1 MSSGGGKAST
11 PKLLDDNLKSKQ
23 FYRVLDL
30 ISEGPIAGPVDQEHL
45 SSFKLNKTPITD
57 SNGNVNVNGISVAWR
72 PGSETQEPI
81 NGFSAIEATTI
92 VNTEVT
98 YDTPL
103 VRTVTDQD
111 VTRVRFNIGVTGLME
126 QDSKGNQKNTSVTMV
141 IETRTGSSGWVMEK
155 TVTITGKISG
165 EYLEAH
171 VIDAPDTKPFDIR
184 VRRITPDSSS
194 DLLSNGTVWN
204 SYSEITDDNLS
215 YPFSAV
221 AGSVIDRDQYTDTPS
236 RTYHLRGLIV
246 DVPDN
251 YEPVARTYSGLWTGG
266 FKKAWTNNPAWL
278 FRELAKNTRF
288 GLAKRAGYIDVDDGA
303 LYILS
308 QYCDQLVD
316 DGYGGKEPRMTL
328 NAYITEQAS
337 ARDILDKIASMFRGI
352 ALWDGLRLSVMLDAP
367 QDPIATITNA
377 NVVNGEFKRS
387 SVKRSEKYNAV
398 VVSWTDPDNGWEQ
411 VKEYVSDDEMIA
423 KGNYN
428 ETTLEA
434 FGCTSRGQAW
444 RAGKWLLETAK
455 RESSRLSFQMAR
467 DAIHFTPGDI
477 VEVMDNDYAGTRLGG
492 RIVSHSGRLIT
503 VDAVDSS
510 VVTDGS
516 TMSIMGRDGKFS
528 RYEIDGVNGNNVTLK
543 NEPEW
548 VRAGTVFAISTAS
561 VAIRLFRIL
570 SVAETENNSVY
581 SITASLHDPNKQ
593 AIVDEGAVFEVP
605 SDTLNGYRVPNV
617 ENLRILNTNTETV
630 QVTATWETATT
641 TKKLVFELYIYS
653 ADGKLVSQYETDQF
667 RYEFY
672 GLAAGSYTLGVRGR
686 NENGMKGAETQVSLI
701 IGAPKAPNSVQWIP
715 GPLQATLVPVMSV
728 TATSDTSFEFWYAGE
743 APIPLTDDIENKTQ
757 FLGRG
762 NQWTI
767 QKLKFD
773 HVYYVY
779 VRTRNAFGVSDFV
792 EASGKPTDDF
802 SDITD
807 AILEEIKETDTFKD
821 LIESAVE
828 SSEKFAELADAIK
841 ENANGLAAAVG
852 SNKQTAEAIIGN
864 ALAIADVVVRQ
875 TAQQGANSATFEQLR
890 EVIAT
895 ETEARVTDVTRL
907 EAKTEQN
914 EAGITEVRQALS
926 DEAQARATAVDQ
938 LTASTQVISD
948 KADSASSKA
957 DAASGKAD
965 AAEQA
970 SSQNTAD
977 ITTLRQVVTD
987 TTSSMASRLEE
998 LGART
1003 DTASG
1008 GIQNN
1013 AIALITSTLAQ
1024 VDQQVRLSAQ
1034 YGDSKAGIDR
1044 IDNVMAS
1051 DREATA
1057 RSLLSVQTDVNGN
1070 KAAINSL
1077 NQTFSNYQQATATQI
1092 NGITATINGHTSAI
1106 STNAQAIANVSGDL
1120 KAMYSIKVAVDA
1132 NGKQYAAGMGI
1143 GVENT
1148 PSGMQSQVLFLADRF
1163 AVMTQAGGAVT
1174 LPFVIQNGQ
1183 VFINDAFF
1191 RDASIQFGKITDSLR
1206 SDNFVSGSAGAGWN
1220 LPKSGNAELNNVTI
1234 RGTVYA
1240 TNGSFKGTVE
1250 ATTFVGD
1257 IANVGI
1263 GSDVNISGG
1272 GVATKTITFT
1282 DSSSAALSKS
1292 ALLEALI
1299 YVSSVT
1305 GTTTVSI
1312 TLSINGNTRDL
1323 GTINVPAGTS
1333 GLWMTVRHAVKGIT
1347 SATVT
1352 GVITVTG
1359 TGTAS
1364 KIISS
1369 PTLTITRGTGSFV

>member
-251 YEPVARTYSGLWTGG
+251 YEPIARTYSGLWTGG

-328 NAYITEQAS
+328 NAYITEQTS

-492 RIVSHSGRLIT
+492 RIVSHSGRVIT

-581 SITASLHDPNKQ
+581 SISASQHDPNKQ
-593 AIVDEGAVFEVP
+593 AIVDEGAVFDIP
-605 SDTLNGYRVPNV
+605 SDTLNGYRVPNI
-617 ENLRILNTNTETV
+617 ENLRIINTNSETI

-641 TKKLVFELYIYS
+641 TKKLMFELYVYS
-653 ADGKLVSQYETDQF
+653 ADGKLVAQYETDQF

-672 GLAAGSYTLGVRGR
+672 GLNAGSYTLGVRGR

-701 IGAPKAPNSVQWIP
+701 IGAPKPPNSVQWIP

-743 APIPLTDDIENKTQ
+743 TPIPLSDDIENKAQ

-779 VRTRNAFGVSDFV
+779 VRTRNAFGVSGFV

-802 SDITD
+802 SDITG
-807 AILEEIKETDTFKD
+807 AILEDMKGSDTFKD
-821 LIESAVE
+821 LIENAVD
-828 SSEKFAELADAIK
+828 SNEKIAGMADDIKQANDELAQQAQEIAKNAQDIGKVQTSVTNLSSTVGDVSSSLSELEQTVATADTALGQRIDNISVSVDGMAGGVKNSAI
-841 ENANGLAAAVG
+841 
-852 SNKQTAEAIIGN
+852 AIIQGN
-864 ALAIADVVVRQ
+864 
-875 TAQQGANSATFEQLR
+875 
-890 EVIAT
+890 
-895 ETEARVTDVTRL
+895 
-907 EAKTEQN
+907 
-914 EAGITEVRQALS
+914 
-926 DEAQARATAVDQ
+926 
-938 LTASTQVISD
+938 
-948 KADSASSKA
+948 
-957 DAASGKAD
+957 
-965 AAEQA
+965 
-970 SSQNTAD
+970 
-977 ITTLRQVVTD
+977 
-987 TTSSMASRLEE
+987 
-998 LGART
+998 
-1003 DTASG
+1003 
-1008 GIQNN
+1008 
-1013 AIALITSTLAQ
+1013 LAQ
-1024 VDQQVRLSAQ
+1024 VAARKTLSA
-1034 YGDSKAGIDR
+1034 SVAGNSAQLDR
-1044 IDNVMAS
+1044 IDEVIVNEK
-1051 DREATA
+1051 EATA
-1057 RSLLSVQTDVNGN
+1057 RSLLSLQTDVNGN
-1070 KAAINSL
+1070 KASINSL
-1077 NQTFSNYQQATATQI
+1077 NQTLSDYQQAMATQV
-1092 NGITATINGHTSAI
+1092 NSITATVNGHTSAI
-1106 STNAQAIANVSGDL
+1106 TTNAQAIANVNGDL
-1120 KAMYSIKVAVDA
+1120 KAMYNIKVGVSS
-1132 NGKQYAAGMGI
+1132 NGQYYAAGMGI

-1148 PSGMQSQVLFLADRF
+1148 PSGMQSQVIFLADRF
-1163 AVMTQAGGAVT
+1163 AVTHQAGATVT

-1183 VFINDAFF
+1183 VFI
-1191 RDASIQFGKITDSLR
+1191 RDALI
-1206 SDNFVSGSAGAGWN
+1206 
-1220 LPKSGNAELNNVTI
+1220 
-1234 RGTVYA
+1234 
-1240 TNGSFKGTVE
+1240 
-1250 ATTFVGD
+1250 GD
-1257 IANVGI
+1257 
-1263 GSDVNISGG
+1263 
-1272 GVATKTITFT
+1272 
-1282 DSSSAALSKS
+1282 
-1292 ALLEALI
+1292 
-1299 YVSSVT
+1299 
-1305 GTTTVSI
+1305 
-1312 TLSINGNTRDL
+1312 
-1323 GTINVPAGTS
+1323 GTINNNKIGNYIQSNNYVAGSVGWRLDKGGTFENYGS
-1333 GLWMTVRHAVKGIT
+1333 TAGEGAMKQTNQTISVKDANNVLRVQIGRI
-1347 SATVT
+1347 
-1352 GVITVTG
+1352 TG
-1359 TGTAS
+1359 TW
-1364 KIISS
+1364 
-1369 PTLTITRGTGSFV
+1369 

>member
-171 VIDAPDTKPFDIR
+171 VIDAPDAKPFDIR

-194 DLLSNGTVWN
+194 DLLSNGTIWN

-251 YEPVARTYSGLWTGG
+251 YDPIARTYSGLWTGG
-266 FKKAWTNNPAWL
+266 FKKSWTNNPAWL

-492 RIVSHSGRLIT
+492 RIVSHSGRVIT

-528 RYEIDGVNGNNVTLK
+528 RYETDGVNGNNVTLK

-743 APIPLTDDIENKTQ
+743 TPIPLTDDIENKTQ

-802 SDITD
+802 SDITN

-907 EAKTEQN
+907 EAKTAQN
-914 EAGITEVRQALS
+914 EAGITDVRQALAT
-926 DEAQARATAVDQ
+926 ETEARASAVSQ
-938 LTASTQVISD
+938 LTAATQVASD
-948 KADSASSKA
+948 KADSA
-957 DAASGKAD
+957 AAVGA
-965 AAEQA
+965 
-970 SSQNTAD
+970 QNTAS
-977 ITTLRQVVTD
+977 ITDLSQVVTD
-987 TTSSMASRLEE
+987 LDSSMASRLEE

-1008 GIQNN
+1008 GIQSNS
-1013 AIALITSTLAQ
+1013 IALITSTLAQ

-1034 YGDSKAGIDR
+1034 YGDSKASIDR

-1057 RSLLSVQTDVNGN
+1057 RSLLSLQTDVNGN

-1106 STNAQAIANVSGDL
+1106 STNAQAIASVSGDL

-1148 PSGMQSQVLFLADRF
+1148 PSGMQSQVLFLVDRF
-1163 AVMTQAGGAVT
+1163 AVMAQAGGAVT

-1183 VFINDAFF
+1183 VFIRETF
-1191 RDASIQFGKITDSLR
+1191 IQDGTI
-1206 SDNFVSGSAGAGWN
+1206 
-1220 LPKSGNAELNNVTI
+1220 GNAKIGNYIQSNNYVAGSVGWRLDKGGTFENYGSTAGEGAMKQTNQTISVKDANNVL
-1234 RGTVYA
+1234 RVQ
-1240 TNGSFKGTVE
+1240 
-1250 ATTFVGD
+1250 
-1257 IANVGI
+1257 I
-1263 GSDVNISGG
+1263 GRI
-1272 GVATKTITFT
+1272 
-1282 DSSSAALSKS
+1282 
-1292 ALLEALI
+1292 
-1299 YVSSVT
+1299 T
-1305 GTTTVSI
+1305 GT
-1312 TLSINGNTRDL
+1312 
-1323 GTINVPAGTS
+1323 
-1333 GLWMTVRHAVKGIT
+1333 W
-1347 SATVT
+1347 
-1352 GVITVTG
+1352 
-1359 TGTAS
+1359 
-1364 KIISS
+1364 
-1369 PTLTITRGTGSFV
+1369 

>member
-251 YEPVARTYSGLWTGG
+251 YEPIARTYSGLWTGG

-492 RIVSHSGRLIT
+492 RIVSHSGRVIT

-743 APIPLTDDIENKTQ
+743 TPIPLTDDIENKTQ

-802 SDITD
+802 SDITN

-907 EAKTEQN
+907 EAKTDQN
-914 EAGITEVRQALS
+914 EAGITDVRQALAT
-926 DEAQARATAVDQ
+926 ETEARASAVSQ
-938 LTASTQVISD
+938 LTAATQVASD
-948 KADSASSKA
+948 KADSA
-957 DAASGKAD
+957 AAVGA
-965 AAEQA
+965 
-970 SSQNTAD
+970 QNTAS
-977 ITTLRQVVTD
+977 ITDLSQVVTD
-987 TTSSMASRLEE
+987 LDSSMASRLEE
-998 LGART
+998 LGAQT
-1003 DTASG
+1003 DKASG

-1034 YGDSKAGIDR
+1034 YGDSKASIDR

-1057 RSLLSVQTDVNGN
+1057 RSLLSLQTDVNGN

-1106 STNAQAIANVSGDL
+1106 TTNAQAIANVNGDL
-1120 KAMYSIKVAVDA
+1120 NAMYSIKVAVDS
-1132 NGKQYAAGMGI
+1132 NGNQYAAGMGV
-1143 GVENT
+1143 GVQNT

-1163 AVMTQAGGAVT
+1163 AVMTQAGGTVT

-1183 VFINDAFF
+1183 TFI
-1191 RDASIQFGKITDSLR
+1191 RDTFIQDGTISNTKIGNYIQSSTWDGTG
-1206 SDNFVSGSAGAGWN
+1206 NVGWHIN
-1220 LPKSGNAELNNVTI
+1220 KSGYATFNNVTV
-1234 RGTVYA
+1234 RGSIYA
-1240 TNGSFKGTVE
+1240 TNGNFSF
-1250 ATTFVGD
+1250 
-1257 IANVGI
+1257 N
-1263 GSDVNISGG
+1263 GSGN
-1272 GVATKTITFT
+1272 
-1282 DSSSAALSKS
+1282 
-1292 ALLEALI
+1292 
-1299 YVSSVT
+1299 
-1305 GTTTVSI
+1305 TTV
-1312 TLSINGNTRDL
+1312 INGNGVTINIPGGGRIVL
-1323 GTINVPAGTS
+1323 GT
-1333 GLWMTVRHAVKGIT
+1333 W
-1347 SATVT
+1347 
-1352 GVITVTG
+1352 
-1359 TGTAS
+1359 
-1364 KIISS
+1364 
-1369 PTLTITRGTGSFV
+1369 

>member
-251 YEPVARTYSGLWTGG
+251 YEPIARTYSGLWTGG

-492 RIVSHSGRLIT
+492 RIVSHSGKVIT

-510 VVTDGS
+510 VVTNGS

-743 APIPLTDDIENKTQ
+743 TPIPLTDDIENKTQ

-807 AILEEIKETDTFKD
+807 AILEEIKESDTFKD

-841 ENANGLAAAVG
+841 DNADGLAAVVG
-852 SNKQTAEAIIGN
+852 SNKQTAEAIISN

-875 TAQQGANSATFEQLR
+875 TAQQDANSATFEQLR

-907 EAKTEQN
+907 EAKTADN
-914 EAGITEVRQALS
+914 EASITDVRQALAT
-926 DEAQARATAVDQ
+926 ETEARASEVSQ
-938 LTASTQVISD
+938 LTAATKTASD
-948 KADSASSKA
+948 KADSA
-957 DAASGKAD
+957 
-965 AAEQA
+965 AEVGA
-970 SSQNTAD
+970 QNTAS
-977 ITTLRQVVTD
+977 ITDLSQVVTNLD
-987 TTSSMASRLEE
+987 SSMASRLEE
-998 LGART
+998 LGAKT
-1003 DTASG
+1003 DKASG
-1008 GIQNN
+1008 GIQSNS
-1013 AIALITSTLAQ
+1013 IALITNTLAQ
-1024 VDQQVRLSAQ
+1024 VNQRMTLSAQ
-1034 YGDSKAGIDR
+1034 YGDSKASIDR
-1044 IDNVMAS
+1044 IDSAMAS

-1057 RSLLSVQTDVNGN
+1057 SSLLSLQAEVNGN
-1070 KAAINSL
+1070 KASINSL

-1106 STNAQAIANVSGDL
+1106 STNAQAIASVSGDL

-1163 AVMTQAGGAVT
+1163 AVMAQAGGAVT

-1183 VFINDAFF
+1183 VFI
-1191 RDASIQFGKITDSLR
+1191 RETLIQDGTIGNAKIGNYIQSSTWDGTG
-1206 SDNFVSGSAGAGWN
+1206 NVGWHIN
-1220 LPKSGNAELNNVTI
+1220 KSGYAVFNNVTV
-1234 RGTVYA
+1234 RGSIYA
-1240 TNGSFKGTVE
+1240 TTGNFGFSGPNKATVIDSNGVTINL
-1250 ATTFVGD
+1250 T
-1257 IANVGI
+1257 
-1263 GSDVNISGG
+1263 GG
-1272 GVATKTITFT
+1272 GRIV
-1282 DSSSAALSKS
+1282 
-1292 ALLEALI
+1292 
-1299 YVSSVT
+1299 
-1305 GTTTVSI
+1305 
-1312 TLSINGNTRDL
+1312 L
-1323 GTINVPAGTS
+1323 GEWT
-1333 GLWMTVRHAVKGIT
+1333 
-1347 SATVT
+1347 
-1352 GVITVTG
+1352 
-1359 TGTAS
+1359 
-1364 KIISS
+1364 
-1369 PTLTITRGTGSFV
+1369 

>member
-30 ISEGPIAGPVDQEHL
+30 ISEGPIYGPVDQEHL
-45 SSFKLNKTPITD
+45 SSFKLNKTPVTD
-57 SNGNVNVNGISVAWR
+57 TTGSVSVNGVSVAWR
-72 PGSETQEPI
+72 PGSETQSPI

-103 VRTVTDQD
+103 VRTITDQD
-111 VTRVRFNIGVTGLME
+111 VTRVRFNVGVTGLVE
-126 QDSKGNQKNTSVTMV
+126 QDTKGNQKNTSVTLV
-141 IETRTGSSGWVMEK
+141 LESRTGASGWVIEK

-171 VIDAPDTKPFDIR
+171 LIDAPDIKPFDIR

-194 DLLSNGTVWN
+194 DLLSNGTTWN

-215 YPFSAV
+215 YPFSAI
-221 AGSVIDRDQYTDTPS
+221 AGAVIDRDQYTDTPS

-246 DVPDN
+246 SVPDN
-251 YEPVARTYSGLWTGG
+251 YDPIARTYSGLWLGG
-266 FKKAWTNNPAWL
+266 FKQAWTNNPAWL

-337 ARDILDKIASMFRGI
+337 ARDILDKIAGMFRGI
-352 ALWDGLRLSVMLDAP
+352 ALWDGMRLTVMLDAP
-367 QDPIATITNA
+367 QDAIATITNA
-377 NVVNGEFKRS
+377 NVVDGEFKRS

-492 RIVSHSGRLIT
+492 RIVSHSGRVIT

-667 RYEFY
+667 RYDFY

-743 APIPLTDDIENKTQ
+743 TPIPLTDDIENKTQ

-807 AILEEIKETDTFKD
+807 AILEDMKGSDTFKD
-821 LIESAVE
+821 LIENAVDSNEKIAGMADDIKQANDELEQQAKDIAKNAQDVGKVQTSVNELSSTVGEVSSSLSELEQTVATADTALSQRIDNISVSVDGMTGGVKNSA
-828 SSEKFAELADAIK
+828 I
-841 ENANGLAAAVG
+841 
-852 SNKQTAEAIIGN
+852 AIIQGN
-864 ALAIADVVVRQ
+864 
-875 TAQQGANSATFEQLR
+875 
-890 EVIAT
+890 
-895 ETEARVTDVTRL
+895 
-907 EAKTEQN
+907 
-914 EAGITEVRQALS
+914 
-926 DEAQARATAVDQ
+926 
-938 LTASTQVISD
+938 
-948 KADSASSKA
+948 
-957 DAASGKAD
+957 
-965 AAEQA
+965 
-970 SSQNTAD
+970 
-977 ITTLRQVVTD
+977 
-987 TTSSMASRLEE
+987 
-998 LGART
+998 
-1003 DTASG
+1003 
-1008 GIQNN
+1008 
-1013 AIALITSTLAQ
+1013 LAQ
-1024 VDQQVRLSAQ
+1024 VAARKTLSA
-1034 YGDSKAGIDR
+1034 SVAGNSAQLDR
-1044 IDNVMAS
+1044 IDEVIVNEK
-1051 DREATA
+1051 EATA
-1057 RSLLSVQTDVNGN
+1057 RSLLSLQTDVNGN
-1070 KAAINSL
+1070 KASINSL

-1092 NGITATINGHTSAI
+1092 NGITATVNGHTSAI
-1106 STNAQAIANVSGDL
+1106 TTNAQAIANVNGQLS
-1120 KAMYSIKVAVDA
+1120 AMYNIKVGVAS
-1132 NGKQYAAGMGI
+1132 NGQYYAAGMGI

-1148 PSGMQSQVLFLADRF
+1148 PSGMQSQVIFLADRF
-1163 AVMTQAGGAVT
+1163 A
-1174 LPFVIQNGQ
+1174 
-1183 VFINDAFF
+1183 
-1191 RDASIQFGKITDSLR
+1191 
-1206 SDNFVSGSAGAGWN
+1206 
-1220 LPKSGNAELNNVTI
+1220 
-1234 RGTVYA
+1234 
-1240 TNGSFKGTVE
+1240 
-1250 ATTFVGD
+1250 
-1257 IANVGI
+1257 
-1263 GSDVNISGG
+1263 
-1272 GVATKTITFT
+1272 
-1282 DSSSAALSKS
+1282 
-1292 ALLEALI
+1292 
-1299 YVSSVT
+1299 
-1305 GTTTVSI
+1305 
-1312 TLSINGNTRDL
+1312 
-1323 GTINVPAGTS
+1323 
-1333 GLWMTVRHAVKGIT
+1333 
-1347 SATVT
+1347 
-1352 GVITVTG
+1352 
-1359 TGTAS
+1359 
-1364 KIISS
+1364 
-1369 PTLTITRGTGSFV
+1369 